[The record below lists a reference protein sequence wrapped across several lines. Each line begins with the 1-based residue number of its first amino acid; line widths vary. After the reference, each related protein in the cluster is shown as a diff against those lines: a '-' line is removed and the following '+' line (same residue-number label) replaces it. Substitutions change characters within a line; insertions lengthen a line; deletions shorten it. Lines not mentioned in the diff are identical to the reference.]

1 MSECYNSELPMGP
14 PGPTGPQGLQ
24 GLQGLNGTVW
34 LNGEG
39 EPDPAIGLNNDYY
52 LDTLTGELYIKE
64 YVGLGLRWVVV
75 TEIYGTPGTPGSN
88 GTNGEN
94 GVALQWIPFG
104 EGEFFKSLGISPWI
118 TLASAGLN
126 TNFYSTFFYILGTD
140 LCPVDD
146 SIARITIHYE
156 TIGTFTGDEP
166 PFQDPSVVYN
176 LTILPVGGSGFNSV
190 TGGPLPSAKYN
201 GTSISINGEAA
212 NVFTKVCYTIRRKS
226 VNTAEI
232 LTEWSSSSLVDDILY
247 TALGN
252 YYTPA
257 FLTAG
262 TINFAPAGV
271 NEFKFNPTIV
281 DSTPTSNLQTRA
293 LSFYIEKL
301 R

>member
-1 MSECYNSELPMGP
+1 MSECYNSELPMGL

-118 TLASAGLN
+118 TPASVGIAES
-126 TNFYSTFFYILGTD
+126 FYSSLFYFLGDD
-140 LCPVDD
+140 LCPVDN
-146 SIARITIHYE
+146 SVARITIFYE
-156 TIGTFTGDEP
+156 TTGT
-166 PFQDPSVVYN
+166 Y
-176 LTILPVGGSGFNSV
+176 
-190 TGGPLPSAKYN
+190 TGGEGTTPASVFYNFSITPDGGTTTLVNGGTIPSAFWN
-201 GTSISINGEAA
+201 GTSISLIDSTTI
-212 NVFTKVCYTIRRKS
+212 FTKVCYTIRRKS
-226 VNTAEI
+226 INTAEI
-232 LTEWSSSSLVDDILY
+232 LTEWSSSSEVDGSLFN
-247 TALGN
+247 ASGN

-262 TINFAPAGV
+262 KINFAPSV
-271 NEFKFNPTIV
+271 YNEFKFQPFIV
-281 DSTPTSNLQTRA
+281 DSTPTSNPQSRA